1 MKYALQAPINPE
13 SCGGGKCIL
22 KNQTKFYKGRTG
34 PARMT
39 RSGGLFFIDFLGYI
53 KIMFRGE
60 INREIEKT
68 IQEVFPALG
77 GPALGWS
84 VESQENPEH
93 GDYSSNIALVLAKNE
108 GKNPREVAEELKN
121 ELLRRP
127 TSKLDFIEKIETAGP
142 GFLNFFIAKKAL
154 VQALGNP
161 VSKLAKKQKI
171 NIEFVSA
178 NPTGPLTMANGRGGF
193 YGDALANILEAS
205 GHKVTREYYINDAG
219 NQIKL
224 LGESIQAAE
233 GNPPAGGPEREAM
246 LYKGEYIKKLKGK
259 TAKQAAAFLLKEIK
273 NSLKKA
279 DIKFDAWFSEEKNLH
294 KKNEVKKIL
303 LFLNKKKVLHEKDGA
318 LWLDEAVVIKSNKE
332 QTYFLADLAYHYD
345 KFIKRKFDT
354 AIDIWG
360 ADHHGYIERMK
371 KGIEAIGV
379 SPDRLQIIIMQLVRL
394 IRGGKEVKMSKRTG
408 EFVTLD
414 ELLKEVGADAARWFF
429 LERSPNTHMDFDMDL
444 AKERSK
450 KNPVYYVQYAHAR
463 ACSILQKGK
472 PGKKAD
478 LELLSQPEEL
488 ALIKKILRLPEIIE
502 DAANDYQVHRLTRYA
517 YELAQAFTNFYEK
530 HQVIY
535 PEQSRWIDK
544 KNKELTEARLALVSA
559 AKKILKQTLGLMG
572 ISAPEKM

>member
-1 MKYALQAPINPE
+1 MRTLIALAGLVLFVAVGVLAYDFINLKYALQAPINPE

-39 RSGGLFFIDFLGYI
+39 RSGGLFFIYFLGYI

-60 INREIEKT
+60 IKREIEKT

-279 DIKFDAWFSEEKNLH
+279 DIKFDAWFSEASMR
-294 KKNEVKKIL
+294 KKGELKKTL
-303 LFLNKKKVLHEKDGA
+303 ELLNKKK
-318 LWLDEAVVIKSNKE
+318 
-332 QTYFLADLAYHYD
+332 TDL
-345 KFIKRKFDT
+345 
-354 AIDIWG
+354 
-360 ADHHGYIERMK
+360 
-371 KGIEAIGV
+371 
-379 SPDRLQIIIMQLVRL
+379 
-394 IRGGKEVKMSKRTG
+394 RG
-408 EFVTLD
+408 
-414 ELLKEVGADAARWFF
+414 
-429 LERSPNTHMDFDMDL
+429 
-444 AKERSK
+444 
-450 KNPVYYVQYAHAR
+450 
-463 ACSILQKGK
+463 
-472 PGKKAD
+472 
-478 LELLSQPEEL
+478 
-488 ALIKKILRLPEIIE
+488 
-502 DAANDYQVHRLTRYA
+502 DAANIEKIKQLSAKHSVNLDNYPDIRGLKLEILPYILSGGGLFLILLGFELYRHKHKRTHEQEMH
-517 YELAQAFTNFYEK
+517 ELAAS
-530 HQVIY
+530 HQVQQPSQELYNLQQYVKSCIERGY
-535 PEQSRWIDK
+535 PKESIRKVLLDK
-544 KNKELTEARLALVSA
+544 GWDDMTIIQVLNSF
-559 AKKILKQTLGLMG
+559 
-572 ISAPEKM
+572 